1 MARVPQPPIPGQ
13 PEPPGAPGSG
23 LPSATPPLLSL
34 HTTVVMLTAVFFGIV
49 MGGLMFLSEKSV
61 PKAVATG
68 LATAGIGIPVLHKL
82 IG

>member
-1 MARVPQPPIPGQ
+1 MARDPRSPIPAR
-13 PEPPGAPGSG
+13 PEPPSPPNTG
-23 LPSATPPLLSL
+23 LPSETPPLLSL
-34 HTTVVMLTAVFFGIV
+34 HATVVLLVAAFFGVI

-68 LATAGIGIPVLHKL
+68 LGTSGFIVPVLHKL